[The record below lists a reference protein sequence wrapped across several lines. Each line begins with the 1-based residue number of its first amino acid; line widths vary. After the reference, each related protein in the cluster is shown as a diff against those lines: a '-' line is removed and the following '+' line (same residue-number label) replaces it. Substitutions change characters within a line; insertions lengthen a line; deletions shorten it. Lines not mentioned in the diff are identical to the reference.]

1 MTDDVTRTQP
11 EPAAEGPE
19 ETPTHPTP
27 AEASPQ
33 APTQPTPADAL
44 PEEPEATQPSH
55 TPAVEPAAPVAPVTE
70 PATTITQVAP
80 AAPPAAPAARPA
92 APAVEPA
99 AAPAKTARG
108 GVMGR
113 VRSITV
119 GLVFFLTCL
128 SLVLATTT
136 WWLHD
141 TVLGTERF
149 VALTAPLARDPAVQ
163 DALVRVTT
171 TQIDEALNLGPIPSY
186 VVTGIAREAFAS
198 DAFASVWE
206 RAMRAVHSRLVAVL
220 RGEASFVQ
228 TSDGKIV
235 VNLFPLLDAV
245 FTKINSMNIVIAGNS
260 ITAPTLTNPDDPDAS
275 RAELSAA
282 LGRELKPT
290 FGLVAVAD
298 SAKLE
303 TAQRYVTLFDALV
316 VVLFVVTAL
325 LALLTIVLARRRLGM
340 LALLGLG
347 GLVALLVARLVI
359 ASAADGLATAVVD
372 AGPGAIIGGQVVTLI
387 ADSYR
392 EFARV
397 VLLISLAAAVLATA
411 ASWLLV
417 RRAGQAG
424 TGDRTGAV
432 GGWFLALVGLS
443 IGLLALLLVGLTLAT
458 FAIVLAAYVVWLVV
472 VIRSRRRAV
481 RPAQPAAT
489 PA

>member
-1 MTDDVTRTQP
+1 MVQAP
-11 EPAAEGPE
+11 APAAAGL
-19 ETPTHPTP
+19 
-27 AEASPQ
+27 AA
-33 APTQPTPADAL
+33 
-44 PEEPEATQPSH
+44 
-55 TPAVEPAAPVAPVTE
+55 PAAPVA
-70 PATTITQVAP
+70 
-80 AAPPAAPAARPA
+80 AASPAAPAAPA
-92 APAVEPA
+92 A
-99 AAPAKTARG
+99 ARG

-141 TVLGTERF
+141 TVLGTDNF
-149 VALTAPLARDPAVQ
+149 VALTAPLARNPAVQ
-163 DALVRVTT
+163 DALVQVTT

-186 VVTGIAREAFAS
+186 VVTGIAREVYAS

-206 RAMRAVHSRLVAVL
+206 RAMRGVHNRLVAVL
-220 RGEASFVQ
+220 RGEATFVQ

-245 FTKINSMNIVIAGNS
+245 FTKINSMDIVIAGNS
-260 ITAPTLTNPDDPDAS
+260 IKAPTLTNPDDPDAS

-290 FGLVAVAD
+290 FGLVAVAG

-397 VLLISLAAAVLATA
+397 ILLISLAAAVVATA
-411 ASWLLV
+411 ISWLLV
-417 RRAGQAG
+417 RRAAETGAG
-424 TGDRTGAV
+424 GRTDAV
-432 GGWFLALVGLS
+432 GGWFLALAGLS
-443 IGLLALLLVGLTLAT
+443 VALLALLLVGLTAAT
-458 FAIVLAAYVVWLVV
+458 FAIVLVAYVVWLVV
-472 VIRSRRRAV
+472 VIRSRRRAGGE
-481 RPAQPAAT
+481 AQPAAG

>member
-1 MTDDVTRTQP
+1 MTDDVTRTPP

-19 ETPTHPTP
+19 ETR
-27 AEASPQ
+27 S
-33 APTQPTPADAL
+33 APTQPAPADAS
-44 PEEPEATQPSH
+44 PAEPEVTQVVHAPT
-55 TPAVEPAAPVAPVTE
+55 TPTTEPAAPAAPTPAAPAAQVA
-70 PATTITQVAP
+70 ATSPVAP
-80 AAPPAAPAARPA
+80 AAPAA
-92 APAVEPA
+92 
-99 AAPAKTARG
+99 ARG
-108 GVMGR
+108 GVVGR

-141 TVLGTERF
+141 TVLGTDRF
-149 VALTAPLARDPAVQ
+149 VALTSPLARDPAVQ
-163 DALVRVTT
+163 DALVQVTT

-186 VVTGIAREAFAS
+186 VVTGIAREVYAS

-206 RAMRAVHSRLVAVL
+206 RAMRGVHGRLVAVL

-228 TSDGKIV
+228 TSDGKV
-235 VNLFPLLDAV
+235 VINIFPLLDAV
-245 FTKINSMNIVIAGNS
+245 FTKINGMNIVIAGNE
-260 ITAPTLTNPDDPDAS
+260 IKAPTLTNSDDPDAS

-303 TAQRYVTLFDALV
+303 TAQRYVALFDALV
-316 VVLFVVTAL
+316 VVLFVLTAL

-347 GLVALLVARLVI
+347 GLVALLAARLVI

-397 VLLISLAAAVLATA
+397 ILLISLAAAVVATA
-411 ASWLLV
+411 VSWLLV
-417 RRAGQAG
+417 RRAGETGAG
-424 TGDRTGAV
+424 GRTGAV

-443 IGLLALLLVGLTLAT
+443 VALLALLLVGLTAAT
-458 FAIVLAAYVVWLVV
+458 FAIVLVAYVVWLVV

-481 RPAQPAAT
+481 GQAQPAAG